1 MEFGRTPELIEYNR
15 RVFLIAFYAWAGLVF
30 LLPLGLYSLIEGR
43 MLLGAVLLAN
53 TTVTMSL
60 MVYSR
65 VTRRVAGASY
75 FFSFQAGVLAVFLAV
90 HGGIEGSGVYF
101 SFPLALV
108 MVMLGFTH
116 LRVGVVIS
124 LILVSV
130 VALGLYGDFP
140 GSYAYASTHR
150 SRIVMALSAA
160 CMMSLIAEWM
170 RNKSY
175 EAIFQAAERLNVDA
189 SHDSLTGLL
198 NRRGF
203 EEQIE
208 RMNED
213 DFPAVLGVIDI
224 DHFKKINDEY
234 GHDAGDKALRFLG
247 DYLRRSVKGR
257 DLMCRWGGEEFLVLF
272 PHLSFQSGVIVLDQ
286 IRDEIY
292 SRDVVHGGRA
302 FRITFSAGVV
312 ELDSKR
318 EFQDGLK
325 LADRRLYH
333 AKKSGRN
340 RVVADQAGESGEV

>member
-1 MEFGRTPELIEYNR
+1 
-15 RVFLIAFYAWAGLVF
+15 
-30 LLPLGLYSLIEGR
+30 
-43 MLLGAVLLAN
+43 MLLGAVLLVN

-65 VTRRVAGASY
+65 MTRRVAGASY
-75 FFSFQAGVLAVFLAV
+75 FFSFQAGVLAAFLV
-90 HGGIEGSGVYF
+90 VYGGIEGSGVYF

-116 LRVGVVIS
+116 LKMGVVIS
-124 LILVSV
+124 LALVSV
-130 VALGLYGDFP
+130 VAWGLYGDIP
-140 GSYAYASTHR
+140 GSYAYADTHR
-150 SRIVMALSAA
+150 SRILIALSAA

-208 RMNED
+208 RMNEA
-213 DFPAVLGVIDI
+213 DFPAVLGVVDI
-224 DHFKKINDEY
+224 DYFKKINDEY
-234 GHDAGDKALRFLG
+234 GHDAGDQALRFLG

-257 DLMCRWGGEEFLVLF
+257 DLMCRWGGEEFIVLF
-272 PHLSFQSGVIVLDQ
+272 PHLSFHSGVLVLDQ
-286 IRDEIY
+286 IRDEIH
-292 SRDVVHGGRA
+292 SRDVVHGDRV
-302 FRITFSAGVV
+302 FQITFSAGVV
-312 ELDSKR
+312 ELESKS
-318 EFQDGLK
+318 EFQEGLK
-325 LADRRLYH
+325 LADQRLYH

-340 RVVADQAGESGEV
+340 RVVSAQAGVVGAS